1 MRELRQWQQECRS
14 IEDMRSNALD
24 SLRGLEVEISELQ
37 VADKQLKDLKD
48 DYNTLK
54 GQVRRKYTTYFFLPT
69 HTPLPIPCTY
79 NNIFCLLPI
88 YSSIMFREEVNTQ
101 ACYGKVE

>member
-24 SLRGLEVEISELQ
+24 SLRSLEVEIGELQ

-48 DYNTLK
+48 DYNMLK
-54 GQVRRKYTTYFFLPT
+54 GQVRTHVVLTQTLPT
-69 HTPLPIPCTY
+69 PSLTLEPYL
-79 NNIFCLLPI
+79 
-88 YSSIMFREEVNTQ
+88 
-101 ACYGKVE
+101 